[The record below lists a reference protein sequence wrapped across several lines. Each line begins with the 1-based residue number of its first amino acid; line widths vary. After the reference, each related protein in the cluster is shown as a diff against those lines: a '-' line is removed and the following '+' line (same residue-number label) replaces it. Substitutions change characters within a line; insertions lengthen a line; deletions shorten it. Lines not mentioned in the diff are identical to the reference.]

1 MLSYNYGRY
10 LGDCLASIVSQDAAT
25 EFEIIVVD
33 DASTDDSERV
43 AQSFADPRIRLVR
56 HAVNLGHIATVSDGL
71 SMARGTFVA
80 RIDCDDRYRPNYLR
94 EVLTVFRRNPEV
106 GLVYG
111 DVALIDDTGMV
122 TAERADRVHGG
133 RDFKGNELTRLL
145 EENFICAPTVI
156 ARREAWQQTLP
167 VPDGLAFHDWY
178 FTLMMSR
185 RYDFYYI
192 NQVLA
197 DYRVHAANLHT
208 TISRNKTEE
217 ASIFRV
223 LNMVYGEREVTPG
236 LEERK
241 QRVRRRVHGAQY
253 LTLANKYFGFGMD
266 ADAQRCYVA
275 AVGYRPE
282 YLVQPA
288 VVRRLLATV
297 VGRKRYEL
305 AKSIVKSAPAL
316 TK

>member
-1 MLSYNYGRY
+1 
-10 LGDCLASIVSQDAAT
+10 VSQHTAAA
-25 EFEIIVVD
+25 FEVIVVD

-43 AQSFADPRIRLVR
+43 ARSFAEPRVQFVR
-56 HAVNLGHIATVSDGL
+56 HAVNQGHIATVTDGL
-71 SMARGTFVA
+71 RLARGTFVA
-80 RIDCDDRYRPNYLR
+80 RIDCDDRYRPNYLS
-94 EVLTVFRRNPEV
+94 EVLAVFRHYPDV

-122 TAERADRVHGG
+122 TAERVDRAHGG

-156 ARREAWQQTLP
+156 ARRESWRQTLP
-167 VPDGLAFHDWY
+167 VPAGLAFHDWY
-178 FTLMMSR
+178 FTVMMAR

-208 TISRNKTEE
+208 TIARNKTEE
-217 ASIFRV
+217 TSIFRV
-223 LNMVYGEREVTPG
+223 LNMVYGEREAMPG

-241 QRVRRRVHGAQY
+241 QRVRRQVHGAQY
-253 LTLANKYFGFGMD
+253 LTLANKSFGFGMD
-266 ADAQRCYVA
+266 SDAQRCYLA
-275 AVGYRPE
+275 AVRYRPA

-288 VVRRLLATV
+288 AMRRLLATV
-297 VGRKRYEL
+297 VGRKPYEL
-305 AKSIVKSAPAL
+305 AKSVVKSAPAL